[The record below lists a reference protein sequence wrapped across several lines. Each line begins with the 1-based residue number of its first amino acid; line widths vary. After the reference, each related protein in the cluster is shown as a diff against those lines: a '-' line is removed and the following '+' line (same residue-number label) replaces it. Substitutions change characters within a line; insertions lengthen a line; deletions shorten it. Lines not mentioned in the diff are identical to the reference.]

1 MKAGTERVSIRRC
14 EGGHGAGEATVDTLA
29 IEEPLEIRLAWT
41 DVAERAPR
49 EQAVAVTMRTP
60 GDDGDLAVGFLCT
73 EGIVKKPL
81 DVVRCEALADNVVR
95 VELAPEAP
103 VDLAALERHF
113 YVSSSCGVCGK
124 SSIDAIRTRREFAVP
139 PVGPFVEVGTVH
151 GLPDALRHAQ
161 GVFDETGGLH
171 AAGLFDTSGRL
182 LRLRE
187 DVGRHNAVDKVIG
200 SSFLLGELP
209 LRQAVLI
216 LSGRAS
222 FELLQKAAMAE
233 IYVVA
238 AVGAPSSLAVALAN
252 EAGITLLGFVRDR
265 RFNVYSGGQR
275 LVGAPL

>member
-14 EGGHGAGEATVDTLA
+14 EGGHRAGDETADTLA

-41 DVAERAPR
+41 EGGASR
-49 EQAVAVTMRTP
+49 EQTVAVTMRTP
-60 GDDGDLAVGFLCT
+60 GDDRDLAVGFLYT
-73 EGIVKKPL
+73 EGIVKKPV
-81 DVVRCEALADNVVR
+81 DVSRCEPGTENVVR
-95 VELAPEAP
+95 VELASHAS
-103 VDLAALERHF
+103 VDLGALERHF

-124 SSIDAIRTRREFAVP
+124 SSIDAIRTRREFAAP
-139 PVGPFVEVGTVH
+139 PSGPFVEVDTVH
-151 GLPDALRHAQ
+151 ALPGALRHAQ

-171 AAGLFDTSGRL
+171 AAGLFDARGRL
-182 LRLRE
+182 VRLRE

-200 SSFLLGELP
+200 ASFLLGELP
-209 LRQAVLI
+209 LRQAVLV

-238 AVGAPSSLAVALAN
+238 AVGAPSSLAVALAH

-275 LVGAPL
+275 LVGAP